1 MTPMSNPLVSLMGL
15 VRNGMRPEQI
25 VQQMA
30 SSNPQVRQAVQMMQ
44 GKSPAQLRQMAM
56 NMAKEQG
63 VNINDVLRQLGVNVP
78 SDK

>member
-1 MTPMSNPLVSLMGL
+1 MMPMNNPLASLMGL
-15 VRNGMRPEQI
+15 VRNGMRPEAI
-25 VQQMA
+25 IQQMV
-30 SSNPQVRQAVQMMQ
+30 STNPQAKQAVQMMQ